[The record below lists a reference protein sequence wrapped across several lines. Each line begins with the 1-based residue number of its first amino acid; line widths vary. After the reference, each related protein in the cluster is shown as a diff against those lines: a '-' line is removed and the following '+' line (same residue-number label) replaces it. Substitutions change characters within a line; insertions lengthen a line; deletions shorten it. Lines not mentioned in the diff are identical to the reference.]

1 MILKLRT
8 DRALDP
14 VTVSVIRA
22 INNLTEGL
30 GLNTLLVGATARVIL
45 LEHVHD
51 QVTGRRT
58 HDIDFAVAVENWE
71 QFRAIK
77 DRLISSGE
85 FTQDEKI
92 VHRLSYGPTVT
103 VDLIPFGEIEDEES
117 MLRWPPPE
125 VAILNMAGFRD
136 AYESAVKI
144 EIEPDLIVSVASI
157 PGMSVLKLFAWNDR
171 RHEEKGKKDA
181 QDFLYLLREYHNIGS
196 RIYGD
201 EAEAALMENGYNAEL
216 TGAWLL
222 GYDAFSQSMPNTKNS
237 LASIFLDRKLMD
249 ALTLHMAADLR
260 MYEDAQKRA
269 KDLLD
274 QYVKGFSQ

>member
-22 INNLTEGL
+22 INNVTVEL
-30 GLNTLLVGATARVIL
+30 GLDTLLVGATARVIL

-51 QVTGRRT
+51 QVTGRKT

-77 DRLISSGE
+77 ERLIALRE
-85 FTQDEKI
+85 FTQDERI
-92 VHRLSYGPTVT
+92 AHRLNYGPVVI

-136 AYESAVKI
+136 AYESAVQI
-144 EIEPDLIVSVASI
+144 EIEPGLIVSVASI
-157 PGMSVLKLFAWNDR
+157 PSMSVLKIFAWNDR

-181 QDFLYLLREYHNIGS
+181 QDFLYLLREYHKIGS
-196 RIYGD
+196 RIYED
-201 EAEAALMENGYNAEL
+201 EAESAFVENDFNAEL

-222 GYDAFSQSMPNTKNS
+222 GHDAVSQSMTKTKDS
-237 LASIFLDRKLMD
+237 LRSLFQDRKLMD

-260 MYEDAQKRA
+260 MYEDAQKLA

>member
-1 MILKLRT
+1 MILKPRT
-8 DRALDP
+8 DRTLDP

-22 INNLTEGL
+22 INNITVEL
-30 GLNTLLVGATARVIL
+30 GRDTLLVGATARVIL
-45 LEHVHD
+45 LELVHG
-51 QVTGRRT
+51 QVTGRKT

-77 DRLISSGE
+77 ERLIASKK
-85 FTQDEKI
+85 FTQDERI
-92 VHRLSYGPTVT
+92 VHRLNYGPAVV

-125 VAILNMAGFRD
+125 VTILNMAGFRD

-157 PGMSVLKLFAWNDR
+157 PSMSVLKMFAWNDR

-181 QDFLYLLREYHNIGS
+181 QDFLCLLREYHKIGS
-196 RIYGD
+196 RIYED
-201 EAEAALMENGYNAEL
+201 EVEAAFVDNDFNAEL

-222 GYDAFSQSMPNTKNS
+222 GHDAVSQLMTKTKDS
-237 LASIFLDRKLMD
+237 LRSLFRDRKLMNV
-249 ALTLHMAADLR
+249 LTLHMATDLR
-260 MYEDAQKRA
+260 MYEDAQKLA